1 MQMSSS
7 SAPKYWFRA
16 KRYGW
21 GWGPPCAWQGWAVLI
36 THLVLVFGG
45 IPFIQVPLGSLP
57 YIGFV
62 GVLTLV
68 LIAICWLKGPP
79 PRWRWGE
86 GDA

>member
-1 MQMSSS
+1 MSSS

-21 GWGPPCAWQGWAVLI
+21 GWGLPCAWQGWAVLL
-36 THLVLVFGG
+36 TYLLLVFGA
-45 IPFIQVPLGSLP
+45 IPLIQVSRGSVA
-57 YIGFV
+57 YIAFV

-68 LIAICWLKGPP
+68 LIAICWIKGPP